1 MSLEAL
7 VARANVGAGTDQLAV
22 VPTPQ
27 GKAGAVALVD
37 SDGQLVGPLNPI
49 PVQEVGGAVS
59 LLTRIVNLLMSPM
72 GFDRSL
78 SRQRVTGI
86 IESGTVTTV
95 TTVTTLT
102 TLTTCGTVTNLSNID
117 NIQGRLLP
125 LNQNASAWAATV
137 RSCIT

>member
-1 MSLEAL
+1 MPDQQPFGGL
-7 VARANVGAGTDQLAV
+7 ARND
-22 VPTPQ
+22 
-27 GKAGAVALVD
+27 
-37 SDGQLVGPLNPI
+37 
-49 PVQEVGGAVS
+49 EVTG
-59 LLTRIVNLLMSPM
+59 LLRRIFSLLMSPM

-95 TTVTTLT
+95 TTVTT
-102 TLTTCGTVTNLSNID
+102 CATVTNLSTID
-117 NIQGRLLP
+117 TIQGRLLP